1 MLGNSHI
8 FEIDR
13 SGRSQYGLSA
23 NVERS
28 ANPAALAAPPARA
41 AGGGHTYGYTD
52 GSKDLIDQDPDLQPI
67 TSSCYFSWNA
77 GGPL

>member
-1 MLGNSHI
+1 MLGRNSQI

-28 ANPAALAAPPARA
+28 ANPAALAAPPARGRGRRA
-41 AGGGHTYGYTD
+41 HVRVHGRFQ
-52 GSKDLIDQDPDLQPI
+52 GSD
-67 TSSCYFSWNA
+67 
-77 GGPL
+77 